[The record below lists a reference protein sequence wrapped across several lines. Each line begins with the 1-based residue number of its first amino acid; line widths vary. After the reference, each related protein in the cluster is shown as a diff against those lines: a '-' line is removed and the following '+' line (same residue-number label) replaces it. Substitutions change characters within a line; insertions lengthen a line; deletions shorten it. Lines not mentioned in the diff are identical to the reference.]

1 MSMKVRAQNGAVS
14 MNAHQPLTE
23 KCSSTSVP
31 KLADLQICGCYV
43 WFLTFTYASMVF
55 SQTCNLL
62 FMTFAGKSPV
72 FSFASKFRLLVN
84 TSVILHDRKPH
95 TDFHCNQTFGILDK
109 ECNKT
114 DCWIIYNGSEILC
127 EKEESY
133 DFGSIRSEFTGSTPT
148 QIKFGTFGQNIGLL
162 AGAFIFGNL
171 ADALG
176 RKKVL
181 IGASVGLAIMELV
194 TSFAPNLILF
204 NVCRFFVMLF
214 NGGKHCVC
222 NPFFMENLPDRHR
235 MWVATVVTYSP
246 TYIFL
251 SLAAYLCGDWRT
263 LARFSSAL
271 TLVPLVLLFFV
282 YDTPRWLILK
292 GRDDEAEEA
301 ALAIKKWDAK
311 ITDELRQKF
320 HQAIKAESDRQ
331 KAQQMAMKHK
341 YNVLDIF
348 KSWTL
353 TKYDIV
359 FSTSLF
365 SASFV
370 SYGVAYNM
378 DAIAGNVYVNVIILG
393 GARYA
398 INIIA
403 ALIELNFKNVGRRL
417 LHITTIAVI
426 VLLMAA
432 LMLTEFLIHPE
443 LVALK
448 KARME
453 GRPVNSA
460 IETISLVT
468 RYAALLAA
476 AMCTEVFVLDAVQP
490 SELFPTP
497 IRSGGNALIQVF
509 NRLGTICSPL
519 AFIPAA
525 GWPAA
530 PYLLMTLTSLADL
543 VLYSMWIPETRGKPL
558 PDKMP
563 ADMKEEEPDGNP
575 LLISATTT
583 PDDEEPQA
591 RARHLGGH

>member
-1 MSMKVRAQNGAVS
+1 MSARLIVGNRQDQQQ
-14 MNAHQPLTE
+14 QPL
-23 KCSSTSVP
+23 
-31 KLADLQICGCYV
+31 ADDFDKKSQPTPTLSNLQTCGFYV
-43 WFLTFTYASMVF
+43 LFLTFTYGTMVF

-62 FMTFAGKSPV
+62 FMTFA
-72 FSFASKFRLLVN
+72 
-84 TSVILHDRKPH
+84 DRKPH
-95 TDFHCNQTFGILDK
+95 IDYHCDESLAGLGATK

-114 DCWIIYNGSEILC
+114 DCWFNYNESQFLC
-127 EKEESY
+127 DKEESY
-133 DFGSIRSEFTGSTPT
+133 DFGSIRREFTGATPT
-148 QIKFGTFGQNIGLL
+148 QIKLGTFGQNIGLL

-171 ADALG
+171 ADAFG

-181 IGASVGLAIMELV
+181 IFGSLGLAITELI
-194 TSFAPNLILF
+194 TSFAPSLILF
-204 NVCRFFVMLF
+204 NVCRFFVMIF

-246 TYIFL
+246 TYILL
-251 SLAAYLCGDWRT
+251 SGAAYLCGDWRT
-263 LARFSSAL
+263 LARFSAAL
-271 TLVPLVLLFFV
+271 TIVPLVLLFFV
-282 YDTPRWLILK
+282 NDTPRYLILK
-292 GRDDEAEEA
+292 GKEEEAEDA
-301 ALAIKKWDAK
+301 AITITKWDKK
-311 ITDELRQKF
+311 ITPEVRQRV
-320 HQAIKAESDRQ
+320 HDAVKAESDKQ
-331 KAQQMAMKHK
+331 KARQATMKHK
-341 YNVLDIF
+341 YNMLDIF

-359 FSTSLF
+359 FSISLF

-378 DAIAGNVYVNVIILG
+378 DALAGNVYVNVILLG

-403 ALIELNFKNVGRRL
+403 ALIELNVKRVGRRH
-417 LHITTIAVI
+417 LHIVSVTTIVI
-426 VLLMAA
+426 LMGS
-432 LMLTEFLIHPE
+432 LMLTESLIHPE
-443 LVALK
+443 LVELK

-453 GRPVNSA
+453 GRPVNSTIEFISA
-460 IETISLVT
+460 IT
-468 RYAALLAA
+468 RYLALLAA
-476 AMCTEVFVLDAVQP
+476 AMCTEVFVLDSVQP

-525 GWPAA
+525 AWAAA

-543 VLYSMWIPETRGKPL
+543 ILYSVWIPETRGRPL

-563 ADMKEEEPDGNP
+563 ADMHETETEVNP

-583 PDDEEPQA
+583 PDDEHAPQI
-591 RARHLGGH
+591 RARHPTIND

>member
-1 MSMKVRAQNGAVS
+1 MNSRITVENGIVAKS
-14 MNAHQPLTE
+14 GHQPLTE
-23 KCSSTSVP
+23 KCSSQQP
-31 KLADLQICGCYV
+31 LKLADLQTCGFYV
-43 WFLTFTYASMVF
+43 LFLTFTYGSMVF

-62 FMTFAGKSPV
+62 FMTFA
-72 FSFASKFRLLVN
+72 
-84 TSVILHDRKPH
+84 DRKPH
-95 TDFHCNQTFGILDK
+95 FDFHCDQTLEAFGK

-114 DCWIIYNGSEILC
+114 DCWINHNGSQILC
-127 EKEESY
+127 DKEESY
-133 DFGSIRSEFTGSTPT
+133 DFGSIRSEFVGATPT

-171 ADALG
+171 ADAFG

-181 IGASVGLAIMELV
+181 IGGSLGLAIMELV
-194 TSFAPNLILF
+194 TSFAPNLVLF
-204 NVCRFFVMLF
+204 NICRFFVMIF

-246 TYIFL
+246 TYILL
-251 SLAAYLCGDWRT
+251 SLAAYICGDWRT
-263 LARFSSAL
+263 LARFSCAL
-271 TLVPLVLLFFV
+271 TIVPLILLFFV
-282 YDTPRWLILK
+282 YDTPRFLILK
-292 GRDDEAEEA
+292 GKDKEAEEA
-301 ALAIKKWDAK
+301 ALAIKKWDTK
-311 ITDELRQKF
+311 ITEELKEKV

-331 KAQQMAMKHK
+331 RAREAAMKHR
-341 YNVLDIF
+341 YTMFDIF

-359 FSTSLF
+359 FSISLF

-378 DAIAGNVYVNVIILG
+378 DALAGNVYVNVIILG

-403 ALIELNFKNVGRRL
+403 ALIELNVKCAGRRV
-417 LHITTIAVI
+417 LHMTSIAVI
-426 VLLMAA
+426 VLLMGT
-432 LMLTEFLIHPE
+432 LMVTESLIHPD
-443 LVALK
+443 LVELK

-453 GRPVNSA
+453 GRPVNETIEMISA
-460 IETISLVT
+460 IT
-468 RYAALLAA
+468 RYLALLAA

-497 IRSGGNALIQVF
+497 VRSGGNALIQVF

-525 GWPAA
+525 AWPAA

-543 VLYSMWIPETRGKPL
+543 ILYSMWIPETRGKPL

-563 ADMKEEEPDGNP
+563 ADMHEDEPDGNP

-583 PDDEEPQA
+583 PDDDEPQI
-591 RARHLGGH
+591 RSRHQTGVH